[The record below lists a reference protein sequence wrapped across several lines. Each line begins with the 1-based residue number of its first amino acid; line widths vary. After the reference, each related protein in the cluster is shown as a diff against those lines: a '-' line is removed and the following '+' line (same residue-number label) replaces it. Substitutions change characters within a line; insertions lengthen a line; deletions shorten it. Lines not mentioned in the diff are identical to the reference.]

1 LRLFDFPIPAAELVK
16 TATTM
21 KVRSQV
27 LRVASEEKLLRLK
40 RMAQAGR
47 SSLGDA
53 QDIEF
58 LEARR
63 KRSQ

>member
-1 LRLFDFPIPAAELVK
+1 
-16 TATTM
+16 M

-27 LRVASEEKLLRLK
+27 LRVASEENLLRLK
-40 RMAQAGR
+40 RLALAGR
-47 SSLGDA
+47 SSPGDA

>member
-1 LRLFDFPIPAAELVK
+1 MRLFDFPIPAAELVK

-21 KVRSQV
+21 KIRSQV
-27 LRVASEEKLLRLK
+27 LRVASEENLLRLK
-40 RMAQAGR
+40 QIARADR
-47 SSLGDA
+47 SVAADA

-63 KRSQ
+63 KRSR